1 MLYIGRLLGGLAA
14 GISCA
19 VAPCY
24 IGTSLPSVF
33 YCNTK
38 SNRGILGEIATPN
51 VRGTVGFFFSTNI
64 GLGILFTSLLGLGL
78 DWRWISGLCAITPL
92 VLFTILYTVP
102 ESPYFLVKNGELF
115 SCCYVIIS
123 VIIVSF

>member
-24 IGTSLPSVF
+24 I
-33 YCNTK
+33 
-38 SNRGILGEIATPN
+38 GEIATPN

-92 VLFTILYTVP
+92 VLFTILYPVP